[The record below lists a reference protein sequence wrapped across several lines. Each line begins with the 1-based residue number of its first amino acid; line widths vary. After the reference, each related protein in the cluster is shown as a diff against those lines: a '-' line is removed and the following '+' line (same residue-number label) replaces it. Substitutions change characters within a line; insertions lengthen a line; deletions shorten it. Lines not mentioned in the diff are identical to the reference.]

1 MQKRRLLIGLMSAL
15 VLVAALS
22 VSPIMAQSPVEVS
35 FWHAMSGNNGKVVTD
50 LVAKYNASQTA
61 VHVTEQ
67 NKGNYNETLNAVIQA
82 AGQGQGPDI
91 AQIFDLGTPL
101 AVDSGFFI
109 PAETAFSA
117 DQITAI
123 KADVLAPVL
132 NYFTIGGKLNSI
144 PWNNST
150 PLFYYNKDMFTA
162 AGLDPE
168 KPPATWQE
176 LETDCEKIKAANAAP
191 YCISMQVYGWYFEQW
206 MALQGQELANNGN
219 GRADRATETNIT
231 SAPAK
236 NIMTF
241 WKDLNDKGYWTYT
254 GKLHDNQ
261 GANQI
266 FISKQAAMIVES
278 TGALNTF
285 KTGADTSGF
294 QLGTG
299 FFPTNG
305 DVDRDGVIIGGAS
318 LWIGAGHPAEE
329 TKGATDFIMWLMAP
343 EQMTVWH
350 KGTGYLP
357 ITKSSQDALTAE
369 GYFTANP
376 GTKTAIDQ
384 LAAAKVDSATAGA
397 LMGAFPQI
405 RDIMEQTI
413 QTITSGEDIDATLAD
428 AKSKADAAI
437 ADYNS
442 RLTTPDATPE
452 ATAAS

>member
-176 LETDCEKIKAANAAP
+176 LESDCEKIKAANA
-191 YCISMQVYGWYFEQW
+191 
-206 MALQGQELANNGN
+206 
-219 GRADRATETNIT
+219 
-231 SAPAK
+231 
-236 NIMTF
+236 
-241 WKDLNDKGYWTYT
+241 
-254 GKLHDNQ
+254 
-261 GANQI
+261 
-266 FISKQAAMIVES
+266 
-278 TGALNTF
+278 
-285 KTGADTSGF
+285 
-294 QLGTG
+294 
-299 FFPTNG
+299 
-305 DVDRDGVIIGGAS
+305 
-318 LWIGAGHPAEE
+318 
-329 TKGATDFIMWLMAP
+329 
-343 EQMTVWH
+343 
-350 KGTGYLP
+350 
-357 ITKSSQDALTAE
+357 
-369 GYFTANP
+369 
-376 GTKTAIDQ
+376 
-384 LAAAKVDSATAGA
+384 
-397 LMGAFPQI
+397 
-405 RDIMEQTI
+405 
-413 QTITSGEDIDATLAD
+413 
-428 AKSKADAAI
+428 
-437 ADYNS
+437 
-442 RLTTPDATPE
+442 
-452 ATAAS
+452 

>member
-1 MQKRRLLIGLMSAL
+1 MQKRRLLFCLVSVL

-22 VSPIMAQSPVEVS
+22 GSPALAQTPVEVS

-50 LVAKYNASQTA
+50 LVAQYNASQSA

-82 AGQGQGPDI
+82 AGQGQGPNI

-101 AVDSGFFI
+101 AIDSGFFT
-109 PAETAFSA
+109 PVESLLSA
-117 DQITAI
+117 DELKAI
-123 KADVLAPVL
+123 KDDVLPPL
-132 NYFTIGGKLNSI
+132 ISYFTVGGKLNSV

-168 KPPATWQE
+168 KPPTTWQE
-176 LETDCEKIKAANAAP
+176 LEADCEKIKAANAAP

-219 GRADRATETNIT
+219 GRDARATETNLT
-231 SAPAK
+231 SDPAK

-278 TGALNTF
+278 TGALGTF
-285 KTGADTSGF
+285 TKGAETSGF

-299 FFPTNG
+299 FFPANG
-305 DVDRDGVIIGGAS
+305 DIERAGVIIGGAS
-318 LWIGAGHPAEE
+318 LWVGAGHPDEE
-329 TKGATDFIMWLMAP
+329 NKAAISFIKWLLAP

-357 ITKSSQDALTAE
+357 ITKSSQAALEAE
-369 GYFTANP
+369 NYFKDHP
-376 GTKTAIDQ
+376 GQKTAIDQ
-384 LAAAKVDSATAGA
+384 LAAVKGSSATAGA
-397 LMGAFPQI
+397 IMGAFPQI
-405 RDIMEQTI
+405 RDIVEQAI
-413 QTITSGEDIDATLAD
+413 QSVTNGEDIDTVLAD

-437 ADYNS
+437 ADYNG
-442 RLTTPDATPE
+442 RLSPE
-452 ATAAS
+452 ATPAS